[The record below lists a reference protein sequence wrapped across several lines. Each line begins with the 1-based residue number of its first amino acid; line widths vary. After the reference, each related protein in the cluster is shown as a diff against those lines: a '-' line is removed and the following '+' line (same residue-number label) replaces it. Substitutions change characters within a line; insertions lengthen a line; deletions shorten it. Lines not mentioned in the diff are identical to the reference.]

1 MNLKESLLS
10 MYEADAEQAH
20 MSKTPFMKLPGDYQ
34 RMLDDQEQHRLE
46 KERRAEAAKF
56 SQSMTAEQL
65 HKDPTY
71 QRLAEHLWNA
81 YGQGDA
87 RLPSYMTSKFG
98 MPSKGKSSPQDKAE
112 WLSQKLGT
120 FNNSLTGM
128 MIDLSKMKDAPF
140 ADLKAFNDAMKM
152 YDASDTTTMQVARA
166 VALGTAEFFM
176 FGGLG
181 FIAGKAVT
189 KGLAKNVVM
198 TRLQDIVNRA
208 GAEIKRRNLI
218 GTTVGGVESGI
229 YGAAELGSKESIA
242 HRAEDRPYDKSQ
254 PVMGGVLGTAFG
266 LGGGKAVDY
275 VGKKVVNRL
284 NKNNSEGNE

>member
-1 MNLKESLLS
+1 MNNKESLLS
-10 MYEADAEQAH
+10 MYEADAEQAY

-46 KERRAEAAKF
+46 KERRAAA
-56 SQSMTAEQL
+56 QTPTLTAEQL

-120 FNNSLTGM
+120 FNNSLSGM

-140 ADLKAFNDAMKM
+140 SDLKAFNDALKM
-152 YDASDTTTMQVARA
+152 YDASDTTVMQGVRA
-166 VALGTAEFFM
+166 VALGAAEFFM

-181 FIAGKAVT
+181 YCNAGCKSGCARRSRIFYVRWSWVYRR
-189 KGLAKNVVM
+189 KGSSK
-198 TRLQDIVNRA
+198 RSCK
-208 GAEIKRRNLI
+208 ERRN
-218 GTTVGGVESGI
+218 
-229 YGAAELGSKESIA
+229 GAITK
-242 HRAEDRPYDKSQ
+242 YC
-254 PVMGGVLGTAFG
+254 
-266 LGGGKAVDY
+266 
-275 VGKKVVNRL
+275 
-284 NKNNSEGNE
+284 

>member
-1 MNLKESLLS
+1 MNDKQSLLS
-10 MYEADAEQAH
+10 MYEADAEQAY

-46 KERRAEAAKF
+46 KERRAAA
-56 SQSMTAEQL
+56 QTPTLTAEQL

-120 FNNSLTGM
+120 FNNSLSGM

-140 ADLKAFNDAMKM
+140 SDLKAFNDALKM
-152 YDASDTTTMQVARA
+152 YDASDTTVMQGVRA

-181 FIAGKAVT
+181 FIAGKAVA

-198 TRLQDIVNRA
+198 ARLQNIVNRA
-208 GAEIKRRNLI
+208 GSEIKRRKLSGATI
-218 GTTVGGVESGI
+218 GSIEGGVYE
-229 YGAAELGSKESIA
+229 GALNAGTESIA
-242 HRAEDRPYDKSQ
+242 HRAEERPFD
-254 PVMGGVLGTAFG
+254 PTNTIVGTAVG
-266 LGGGKAVDY
+266 MGAGGALGGLAEY
-275 VGKKVVNRL
+275 AGKKVLRG
-284 NKNNSEGNE
+284 KE